1 MLMALRLAL
10 AALGLCF
17 LIGTPFSAQAE
28 EQAGA
33 RVILVLDASG
43 SMWGKIN
50 GRTKIDIAR
59 ETVAGIIARWR
70 PQDELGLV
78 VYGHREKGN
87 CGDIQ
92 VMLEPGPLDPGAF
105 MSAVNGLFPK
115 GMTPM
120 TAAVREAAESL
131 RYTEKEATIILVSDG
146 IETCD
151 QDPCAVAEELE
162 RNGIGLTVHTVGFG
176 IDDPKAKGQL
186 QCLAER
192 TGGLSLTAD
201 NAEELEEALG
211 RTVVAAQSGAPSA
224 EETPPPP
231 PEPSP
236 YTFTGHAR
244 LAPGAELPDK
254 FDTANWEFY
263 RALADGTAGE
273 WVRTEYGRDLK
284 LELDPGR
291 YVLKVTAS
299 LARVEIPLSIASGQP
314 VQLAADLNAGLVRLD
329 GRRDAETPVA
339 DSTSWE
345 FRDAAGNQLSTLYGR
360 SVEALLPAGSNSVK
374 MTVGEASVEMPLEIV
389 AGQVLEQAVVAG
401 SGVLTASALFAEGG
415 PEFKRDA
422 TFEVQKGGSSIDG
435 TRESVTTKYD
445 APSRF
450 DLPAGDYVV
459 VFTSGLARAE
469 QQVHVEPG
477 RETVARIVANAG
489 FLAVNAQ
496 GAEVIEVYDG
506 ELDITGERTLLTT
519 KYEPTFNAAAKAGS
533 YYVVAKLSNGETIGE
548 ATVTVQLGQRTEVKL
563 P

>member
-1 MLMALRLAL
+1 MRSALRLAL
-10 AALGLCF
+10 AALGLC
-17 LIGTPFSAQAE
+17 LLLGTVLSAQAE
-28 EQAGA
+28 EKPGV

-50 GRTKIDIAR
+50 GRVKIDIAR
-59 ETVAGIIARWR
+59 ETVAGIVARWR

-87 CGDIQ
+87 CGDIE

-105 MSAVNGLFPK
+105 MAAVNGLFPK

-120 TAAVREAAESL
+120 TAAVREAAEAL
-131 RYTEKEATIILVSDG
+131 RYTEKESTIILVSDG
-146 IETCD
+146 IETCN

-176 IDDPKAKGQL
+176 IDDEGARAQL
-186 QCLAER
+186 QCLADR

-211 RTVVAAQSGAPSA
+211 RTVVAAQSGAPA
-224 EETPPPP
+224 EPPPA

-244 LAPGAELPDK
+244 LAPGAELPEK

-284 LELDPGR
+284 LELAPGQ
-291 YVLKVTAS
+291 YVLKVAAS
-299 LARVEIPLSIASGQP
+299 LAKVELPLSIASGQP
-314 VQLAADLNAGLVRLD
+314 VQLDVDLNAGLVRLE

-374 MTVGEASVEMPLEIV
+374 MTVGEASVEASLEVV
-389 AGQVLEQAVVAG
+389 AGQILEQALIAG
-401 SGVLTASALFAEGG
+401 SGVLTAIALFAEGG

-422 TFEVQKGGSSIDG
+422 VFEVQKGGSSIDG

-445 APSRF
+445 AQSRF

-459 VFTSGLARAE
+459 VFTSGLAKAE

-477 RETVARIVANAG
+477 KETVARIIANAG

-506 ELDITGERTLLTT
+506 ELDLTGERTLLTT

-533 YYVVAKLSNGETIGE
+533 YHVKAKLSNGETIGE
-548 ATVTVQLGQRTEVKL
+548 ATVTVEPGQRAEVKL